1 MAKRFLGSVG
11 KAEAFKI
18 VDGKLQLAFVSK
30 TLTDSG
36 LNIQTTKEDIRGGQ
50 GAPIQFSFYHDPSV
64 EITLTDILWKP
75 EYLEAQLGANFND
88 PTYGSNH
95 EAYITK
101 EYEFTS
107 GVKTLASTDPTPKK
121 VKDLQC
127 VNDSY
132 LIWGAKQNSD
142 DWRMIKYTV
151 NGDTKQLEILEED
164 GVTVDT
170 TASGKYCVR
179 YLADDSRALVAEI
192 STQIIPQELFL
203 IITAPIFAGDA
214 CGGASKGKAAG
225 SIIFE
230 VPRFQLNGA
239 QEFQM
244 NMSSNQTMSLSGI
257 ALASE
262 SADCDAVGG
271 KLLRIIEVI
280 EERDWRDEIA
290 SIMSDEE
297 YQVVGSVPHV
307 YGIKKDG
314 TVTPIDND
322 DLTYPEGA
330 LDSNDAFAEAAN
342 DLVIKLMK
350 GETEVARTTIDVEAN
365 A

>member
-11 KAEAFKI
+11 KAEAFRV

-88 PTYGSNH
+88 SSYGSNH

-107 GVKTLASTDPTPKK
+107 GVKTLAETDPTPKEL
-121 VKDLQC
+121 KDLQC
-127 VNDSY
+127 ADDSY
-132 LIWGAKQNSD
+132 LVWGAKQNTD
-142 DWRMIKYTV
+142 EWRMIKYTA
-151 NGDTKQLEILEED
+151 GTRTLEVLQKD

-170 TASGKYCVR
+170 TATGKYCVR
-179 YLADDSRALVAEI
+179 YLASDSRALVAEI

-225 SIIFE
+225 SITFE

-262 SADCDAVGG
+262 SAECDAVGG

-280 EERDWRDEIA
+280 EDRDWRDDIA
-290 SIMSDEE
+290 NIMSDEE
-297 YQVVGSVPHV
+297 YQVVGSVPHI

-314 TVTPIDND
+314 TVIPIDND
-322 DLTYPEGA
+322 DLTYPEGTLNSA
-330 LDSNDAFAEAAN
+330 GAFAAAAN
-342 DLVIKLMK
+342 DVQIKLMK
-350 GETEVARTTIDVEAN
+350 GETEVAKTTIDVEAN

>member
-18 VDGKLQLAFVSK
+18 VNGELQLAFVSK

-75 EYLEAQLGANFND
+75 EYLEAQLGANFKD
-88 PTYGSNH
+88 PNYTSNH
-95 EAYITK
+95 EAYISKTYAF
-101 EYEFTS
+101 EN
-107 GVKTLASTDPTPKK
+107 GVYTLAETDPTPKAL
-121 VKDLQC
+121 KDLQC
-127 VNDSY
+127 ANDAV
-132 LIWGAKQNSD
+132 LVWGAKQGTD
-142 DWRMIKYTV
+142 EWRMIKYTAS
-151 NGDTKQLEILEED
+151 NGTLKVLQAD
-164 GVTVDT
+164 GVTEDT
-170 TASGKYCVR
+170 TAKGPYCVR
-179 YLADDSRALVAEI
+179 YLASDSRALVAEI

-225 SIIFE
+225 SITFE

-262 SADCDAVGG
+262 SAECDAVGG

-280 EERDWRDEIA
+280 EDRDWKSEVA
-290 SIMSDEE
+290 NIMSDEE
-297 YQVVGSVPHV
+297 YEVVGKTPHIYAV
-307 YGIKKDG
+307 MNDG
-314 TVTPIDND
+314 TVTPVALE
-322 DLTYPEGA
+322 DLTFAPA
-330 LDSNDAFAEAAN
+330 LVEEKFTSAAQYTITLTGTN
-342 DLVIKLMK
+342 KTTNANVQQA
-350 GETEVARTTIDVEAN
+350 GE
-365 A
+365 

>member
-75 EYLEAQLGANFND
+75 EYLEAQLGANFKD
-88 PTYGSNH
+88 PDYTSNH

-101 EYEFTS
+101 TYLFDD
-107 GVKTLASTDPTPKK
+107 GVYDLKEADPTPKAL
-121 VKDLQC
+121 KDLQC
-127 VNDSY
+127 ADDGV
-132 LIWGAKQNSD
+132 LVWGAKQGTD
-142 DWRMIKYTV
+142 EWRMIKYV
-151 NGDTKQLEILEED
+151 KNGDTRTLKVLQED
-164 GVTVDT
+164 GVTEDT
-170 TASGKYCVR
+170 TAEGNYCVR
-179 YLADDSRALVAEI
+179 YLASDSRALVAEI

-225 SIIFE
+225 SITFE

-262 SADCDAVGG
+262 SIECDAVGG

-280 EERDWRDEIA
+280 EDRDWKNDVA
-290 SIMSDEE
+290 NIMSDEE
-297 YQVVGSVPHV
+297 YEEVGKTPHIYAV
-307 YGIKKDG
+307 MNDG
-314 TVTPIDND
+314 TVAPVDFA
-322 DLTYPEGA
+322 DLTFDPVLVENKFSSATQYTITLTGTTKATNVTVAAASQTEG
-330 LDSNDAFAEAAN
+330 D
-342 DLVIKLMK
+342 
-350 GETEVARTTIDVEAN
+350 
-365 A
+365 

>member
-11 KAEAFKI
+11 KAEAFRV
-18 VDGKLQLAFVSK
+18 VDGNLELAFVSK

-75 EYLEAQLGANFND
+75 EYLEAQLGANFNS
-88 PTYGSNH
+88 GIH
-95 EAYITK
+95 EGYITK
-101 EYEFTS
+101 TYTFDANGEC
-107 GVKTLASTDPTPKK
+107 TLGANDPEPKAL
-121 VKDLQC
+121 KDLNC
-127 VNDSY
+127 VEDTV
-132 LIWGAKQNSD
+132 LAWGAKKGSD
-142 DWRMIKYTV
+142 DWQVINYASDSKTLTL
-151 NGDTKQLEILEED
+151 TKNQGAGE
-164 GVTVDT
+164 
-170 TASGKYCVR
+170 YCVR
-179 YLADDSRALVAEI
+179 YLADDSRAFVAEI

-214 CGGASKGKAAG
+214 CGGASKGKTAG
-225 SIIFE
+225 SITFE

-280 EERDWRDEIA
+280 DDRDWRDDVEHIT
-290 SIMSDEE
+290 SDEE
-297 YQVVGSVPHV
+297 YNVVGRTPVF
-307 YGIKKDG
+307 YGINKDG
-314 TVTPIDND
+314 TIQKIANK
-322 DLTYPEGA
+322 DLTFPEGSVTA
-330 LDSNDAFAEAAN
+330 AYAWTTAGDYTVSLKDKDGEVIDSTAVTVA
-342 DLVIKLMK
+342 
-350 GETEVARTTIDVEAN
+350 TE
-365 A
+365 

>member
-11 KAEAFKI
+11 KAEAFRI
-18 VDGKLQLAFVSK
+18 VDGKLELAFVSK

-75 EYLEAQLGANFND
+75 QYLEAQLGANFNS
-88 PTYGSNH
+88 GVH
-95 EAYITK
+95 EGYITK
-101 EYEFTS
+101 TYTFDANGECILGDS
-107 GVKTLASTDPTPKK
+107 DPEPKAL
-121 VKDLQC
+121 KDLNC
-127 VNDSY
+127 LENTV
-132 LIWGAKQNSD
+132 LAWGAKKGTD
-142 DWRMIKYTV
+142 DWQVINYASE
-151 NGDTKQLEILEED
+151 TKTLTLTNKDDQTQVAGE
-164 GVTVDT
+164 
-170 TASGKYCVR
+170 YCVR
-179 YLADDSRALVAEI
+179 YLADDSRAFVAEI

-225 SIIFE
+225 SITFE

-280 EERDWRDEIA
+280 DDRDWRDDVEHIT
-290 SIMSDEE
+290 SDEE
-297 YQVVGSVPHV
+297 YNAVGETPVF
-307 YGIKKDG
+307 YGINKDG
-314 TVTPIDND
+314 TIQKIENKYLTFTPTSAVTAAYAWAEDGKVTVTLKKGDKTID
-322 DLTYPEGA
+322 
-330 LDSNDAFAEAAN
+330 
-342 DLVIKLMK
+342 
-350 GETEVARTTIDVEAN
+350 TTIVDVA

>member
-11 KAEAFKI
+11 KAEAFR
-18 VDGKLQLAFVSK
+18 VVGGNLELAFVSK

-75 EYLEAQLGANFND
+75 EYLEAQLGANFKSGIHEGYVTKTYTFDKDGKYELKNND
-88 PTYGSNH
+88 P
-95 EAYITK
+95 E
-101 EYEFTS
+101 
-107 GVKTLASTDPTPKK
+107 PKALK
-121 VKDLQC
+121 DLNCVKDTVLA
-127 VNDSY
+127 
-132 LIWGAKQNSD
+132 WGAKKGSD
-142 DWRMIKYTV
+142 DWQIINYTTEG
-151 NGDTKQLEILEED
+151 NTKTLTLTDNQGAGE
-164 GVTVDT
+164 
-170 TASGKYCVR
+170 YCVR
-179 YLADDSRALVAEI
+179 YLADDSRAFVAEI

-225 SIIFE
+225 HITFE

-271 KLLRIIEVI
+271 KLLRIIEVV
-280 EERDWRDEIA
+280 EDRDWRDEIEH
-290 SIMSDEE
+290 ITSDEE
-297 YQVVGSVPHV
+297 YNVVGLTPVF
-307 YGIKKDG
+307 YGINKDG
-314 TVTPIDND
+314 TIQKIENKYLTFPTGSVTDDYAWKTADTYTITLKDKDNKDIDTT
-322 DLTYPEGA
+322 LVTV
-330 LDSNDAFAEAAN
+330 AA
-342 DLVIKLMK
+342 
-350 GETEVARTTIDVEAN
+350 AA
-365 A
+365 